1 MTFNQQGTIPD
12 VAVVGSSA
20 AGLFTA
26 YLLASGGQAVGVY
39 EQAEE
44 LNPRAR
50 TLIVTHRVRE
60 LLGELGES
68 AIVNRIRRF
77 ELFADG
83 RVVTVSLDRPDLIL
97 ERAKLINVLAAHAQG
112 AGAQLHLGRRFLGVE
127 ADRGRLAMRLGRNNG
142 NGRGAEEVHVRTVIG
157 ADGAASKVAQAGG
170 WPPRATVPLLQTSVM
185 LPLDL
190 PSDTARIWFVPEHTP
205 YFYWLIPE
213 SSNRGVLGLIGDNGQ
228 PARRHLE
235 QFLEQR
241 RLEPLGYQAAVT
253 PLYSGW
259 EPVHRR
265 LGTGDVYLV
274 GDAAGHVK
282 VTTLGGVVS
291 GFRGALGVS
300 ETILHGGESSEL
312 KALRR
317 ELSLHLLV
325 RKALHCF
332 QRDDY
337 IRVFDFLNGT
347 ARRVLG
353 LYSRDEA
360 GSILWR
366 LGLRQPRLLLLVLRS
381 ILTSGLFP
389 LTLSGRK
396 AEPAA
401 LSDER
406 D

>member
-1 MTFNQQGTIPD
+1 MTFNQQGTTPD

-20 AGLFTA
+20 AGLFAA
-26 YLLASGGQAVGVY
+26 YLLASRGQAVGVY

-60 LLGELGES
+60 LLGSLGES
-68 AIVNRIRRF
+68 AVVNQIRRF

-83 RVVTVSLDRPDLIL
+83 RVVTISLDQPDLIL
-97 ERAKLINVLAAHAQG
+97 ERAKLIGVLAAHAQR
-112 AGAQLHLGRRFLGVE
+112 AGAQLHLGRRFLGIE
-127 ADRGRLAMRLGRNNG
+127 AERGGLALRLGRNNG

-157 ADGAASKVAQAGG
+157 ADGATSKVAQAGG

-185 LPLDL
+185 LPSDL
-190 PSDTARIWFVPEHTP
+190 PPDTARIWFVPEHTP

-213 SSNRGVLGLIGDNGQ
+213 SPERGVLGVIGANGQ
-228 PARRHLE
+228 PVRRHLE

-259 EPVHRR
+259 EPVRRR
-265 LGTGDVYLV
+265 LGEGDVYLV

-291 GFRGALGVS
+291 GFRGALGVA
-300 ETILHGGESSEL
+300 EAILHGGESREL

-332 QRDDY
+332 QREDY

-347 ARRVLG
+347 ARRVLS

-360 GSILWR
+360 GQILWR
-366 LGLRQPRLLLLVLRS
+366 LGLRQPRLLLLALRS
-381 ILTSGLFP
+381 ILTAGPFP
-389 LTLSGRK
+389 CAPSARK
-396 AEPAA
+396 EGAGAR
-401 LSDER
+401 SDKR
-406 D
+406 G